1 MKNVLDK
8 AGNLLFFAGAVTFG
22 FGLLSGSCHAEGSA
36 QPAEINRDTAAC
48 ERRDLVRIITE
59 ESILSDRG
67 DRALSLYQDAL
78 EAGTCVSLKKG
89 TKVVFTERMRSI
101 TDDDLYW
108 HVAVVRDGVR
118 REYWVPWIRVD
129 F

>member
-1 MKNVLDK
+1 MKNALGK
-8 AGNLLFFAGAVTFG
+8 AGNGLLFAGAVILG
-22 FGLLSGSCHAEGSA
+22 FGLLIGSCPAEGSA

-48 ERRDLVRIITE
+48 ESRNLIRIITE

-67 DRALSLYQDAL
+67 DRALSLYRDAL

-89 TKVVFTERMRSI
+89 TKVIFTERMRSI
-101 TDDDLYW
+101 TEDDLYW
-108 HVAVVRDGVR
+108 HIAVVRDGVR